1 MRFFWQWIVSE
12 KEKKSVIPI
21 AFWYFSLLGS
31 LFLLIYAVL
40 RRDIVFM
47 VGQSTG
53 FIPLSRSSQE
63 MATQG
68 RKIRLENVQVSDLL
82 FFKTTRRNR
91 ISHVGMVV
99 DVDGDVKFIH
109 SSSKRGV
116 VISSLSDAYYKKAFR
131 MAKRVM

>member
-1 MRFFWQWIVSE
+1 MNFSAEWWLLAIGFLGQGFFFMRFFWQWIVSE

-53 FIPLSRSSQE
+53 FIIYTRNLDLIHKEKSRLQS
-63 MATQG
+63 AG
-68 RKIRLENVQVSDLL
+68 
-82 FFKTTRRNR
+82 
-91 ISHVGMVV
+91 
-99 DVDGDVKFIH
+99 
-109 SSSKRGV
+109 
-116 VISSLSDAYYKKAFR
+116 
-131 MAKRVM
+131 

>member
-1 MRFFWQWIVSE
+1 MNFSAEWWLLTIGFLGQGFFFMRFFWQWIVSE

-53 FIPLSRSSQE
+53 FIIYTRNLYLIHKEKSRLQS
-63 MATQG
+63 AG
-68 RKIRLENVQVSDLL
+68 
-82 FFKTTRRNR
+82 
-91 ISHVGMVV
+91 
-99 DVDGDVKFIH
+99 
-109 SSSKRGV
+109 
-116 VISSLSDAYYKKAFR
+116 
-131 MAKRVM
+131 

>member
-53 FIPLSRSSQE
+53 FIIYTRNLYLIHKE
-63 MATQG
+63 
-68 RKIRLENVQVSDLL
+68 KNRLQSA
-82 FFKTTRRNR
+82 
-91 ISHVGMVV
+91 G
-99 DVDGDVKFIH
+99 
-109 SSSKRGV
+109 
-116 VISSLSDAYYKKAFR
+116 
-131 MAKRVM
+131 

>member
-53 FIPLSRSSQE
+53 FIIYTRNLYLIHKEKSRLQS
-63 MATQG
+63 AG
-68 RKIRLENVQVSDLL
+68 
-82 FFKTTRRNR
+82 
-91 ISHVGMVV
+91 
-99 DVDGDVKFIH
+99 
-109 SSSKRGV
+109 
-116 VISSLSDAYYKKAFR
+116 
-131 MAKRVM
+131 